1 MCHYLA
7 VRSLL
12 EANEFTEA
20 LQVINEFEI
29 CNNMSQLS
37 TSFEDHANIF
47 DAPKNVSII
56 IKLFI

>member
-29 CNNMSQLS
+29 CNNMSQMS
-37 TSFEDHANIF
+37 ASFTDHANIF
-47 DAPKNVSII
+47 DAPKNVSI
-56 IKLFI
+56 

>member
-37 TSFEDHANIF
+37 TSFADHANVF
-47 DAPKNVSII
+47 DAPKNVSSLIT
-56 IKLFI
+56 F